1 MRTLRFVLTGFVL
14 TLASAGCGGD
24 WGTVSGTVTL
34 DKVPLKGGMITFHPA
49 TPGDGTTAYGEI
61 HDGAYTI
68 RTGQK
73 SGLKIGLCRVTVSAS
88 TIPREGTNEAAKL
101 LTPVKYSR
109 PETSKLEADV
119 KAGSNVFPFDLTSKP

>member
-1 MRTLRFVLTGFVL
+1 MRMLRFVLVGFVFS
-14 TLASAGCGGD
+14 LAGAGCGGD

-34 DKVPLKGGMITFHPA
+34 DKVPLKEGMIAFHPT
-49 TPGDGTTAYGEI
+49 TPGEGVTAYGEI
-61 HDGAYTI
+61 RDDAYTI

-73 SGLKIGLCRVTVSAS
+73 SGLKIGHCRVTVSAT
-88 TIPREGTNEAAKL
+88 TIPKEGTNEVARM

-119 KAGSNVFPFDLTSKP
+119 KAGSNVFPFELTSKP